1 MKKIIYFLLI
11 LFTGVIMYSHDNTD
25 DKKPILKTVSTKE
38 AFDLIQANK
47 NNKNFIII
55 DVRTEAEYKDGHIEN
70 AINMDY
76 FGGEVFE
83 KKLNQLDKNKS
94 YAIYCRS
101 GHRSGLAFKIMEK
114 LGFNEVY
121 NFGGLEDWINAGY
134 EIVK

>member
-25 DKKPILKTVSTKE
+25 DKKPILKIVSTKE